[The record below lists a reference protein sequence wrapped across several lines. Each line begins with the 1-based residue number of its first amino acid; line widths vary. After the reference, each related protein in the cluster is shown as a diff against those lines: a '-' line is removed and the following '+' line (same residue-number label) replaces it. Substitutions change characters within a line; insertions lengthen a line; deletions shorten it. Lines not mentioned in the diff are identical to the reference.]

1 MNAVERTLL
10 RFVGERLFD
19 RSRLSLAN
27 RSTSFDWRDNSSRPL
42 AKNAFSL
49 AISSSNSLLATFM
62 AAFVA
67 TIVGFP
73 PTVDGLVRVRAADDG
88 RAFPLVALVAPSGAV
103 VERAGSLSGDDSSAR
118 TWETTG
124 ALVLPTL
131 TSLATP

>member
-67 TIVGFP
+67 TIVGFF
-73 PTVDGLVRVRAADDG
+73 T
-88 RAFPLVALVAPSGAV
+88 
-103 VERAGSLSGDDSSAR
+103 DS
-118 TWETTG
+118 
-124 ALVLPTL
+124 
-131 TSLATP
+131 